1 MDLDIREFR
10 DGEVEAVVS
19 LWQACD
25 LVVPWN
31 DPRKD
36 IERKLR
42 AGRDL
47 FLVGERAG
55 QLVASVMGGYDG
67 HRGWINYLAV
77 DPACRGQGLGRQI
90 MAAVEAR
97 LREMGCAKI
106 NLLVRASNLE
116 VLAFYRALGYG
127 EDPVISMG
135 KRLVQD

>member
-1 MDLDIREFR
+1 MDLEIREFS
-10 DGEVEAVVS
+10 DGDGEAVVD
-19 LWQACD
+19 LWQACG
-25 LVVPWN
+25 LVVPQN

-47 FLVGERAG
+47 FLVGERG
-55 QLVASVMGGYDG
+55 GRLVASVMGGYDG

-77 DPACRGQGLGRQI
+77 DPACRGEGLGRQI

-97 LREMGCAKI
+97 LGELGCAKI
-106 NLLVRASNLE
+106 NLQVRASNPE
-116 VLAFYRALGYG
+116 VIAFYRAIGYG
-127 EDPVISMG
+127 EDPVLSMG